1 MEILIGVLIGLFLGA
16 LAVHNYE
23 REKVKQANRERWRRY
38 AAARRAKRG

>member
-1 MEILIGVLIGLFLGA
+1 MELLIGLVIGVFLGA
-16 LAVHNYE
+16 AVMHNYT